1 MVILLLPESSMIHST
16 DDQQSR
22 LKSPI
27 PEVICLYDLMN
38 SW

>member
-16 DDQQSR
+16 DDQRSR

-27 PEVICLYDLMN
+27 PEVVGIYDLMN
-38 SW
+38 S